1 MKPNKVENCKY
12 VETCESA
19 KSSCI
24 GCNVWNYLYNTK
36 ALHKWCRE
44 NGKDFMLF
52 TMEMHK
58 MLNRE

>member
-12 VETCESA
+12 VNTCESA
-19 KSSCI
+19 KRSCV
-24 GCNVWNYLYNTK
+24 GCNVWNYLHDTK
-36 ALHKWCRE
+36 ALQKWCRE

-58 MLNRE
+58 MLNK